1 VAALKPITIV
11 ATLGGQ
17 PQVVTFAV
25 DALLQGYAIT
35 EVIVLHLSSADGRTA
50 AALDRL
56 AVEFKDGQ
64 YRGHPLKFQALPVR
78 SGRYAL
84 TDIYDDGDADVV
96 FQFVYALIVQLK
108 AEGRT
113 LHVCISGGRR
123 ILGLLTLSAALL
135 HFGHQDRL
143 WHMYTPPEWQAEA
156 RDGAIMHLPA
166 GSGFQMIQVPMMP
179 WGRYLPG
186 LRDFAHPAVDGD
198 VLARPRRVLDAVE
211 RARCR
216 AVMERL
222 TPRQRD
228 VLRLLAAGLH
238 PRAVAEALSIEP
250 STVDSHK
257 TVILAECRNEWAL
270 PDEVWLDYRFLWE
283 RFEGYFEQEVGGV
296 RGDSA

>member
-1 VAALKPITIV
+1 MATLKPITVV

-17 PQVVTFAV
+17 PQVVTFAL
-25 DALLQGYAIT
+25 DALLEDQAIS
-35 EVIVLHLSSADGRTA
+35 EVIALHLSPANGRTA
-50 AALDRL
+50 GALAQLAA
-56 AVEFKDGQ
+56 EFKDDQ
-64 YRGHPLKFQALPVR
+64 YRGHPLKFQALPVQ
-78 SGRYAL
+78 SGHHAHAL
-84 TDIYDDGDADVV
+84 TDIYDDSDAEAV
-96 FQFVYALIVQLK
+96 FQFVYALIVRLK

-123 ILGLLTLSAALL
+123 VLGLLTLSAAML

-156 RDGAIMHLPA
+156 RNGAIMHLPA

-179 WGRYLPG
+179 WGQYLPG
-186 LRDFAHPAVDGD
+186 LRDFAHPMTDGD
-198 VLARPRRVLDAVE
+198 VLARPRGVLDAVE

-222 TPRQRD
+222 TPRQCD

-238 PRAVAEALSIEP
+238 PRAVAEELSIAP

-270 PDEVWLDYRFLWE
+270 PEEVWLDYRFLRE
-283 RFEGYFEQEVGGV
+283 RFEGYFG
-296 RGDSA
+296 

>member
-1 VAALKPITIV
+1 MAALKPITIV

-17 PQVVTFAV
+17 PQVVTFAL
-25 DALLQGYAIT
+25 DALLEDYT
-35 EVIVLHLSSADGRTA
+35 VSEVIVLHLSSADGRTTG
-50 AALDRL
+50 ALDRL
-56 AVEFKDGQ
+56 AAEFTDDH
-64 YRGHPLKFQALPVR
+64 YRGYPLKLQALPVR
-78 SGRYAL
+78 LGRHAL
-84 TDIYDDGDADVV
+84 TDIYDDGDADAV
-96 FQFVYALIVQLK
+96 FQFVYALIVRLK
-108 AEGRT
+108 AEERT

-123 ILGLLTLSAALL
+123 ILGLLTLSAAML
-135 HFGHQDRL
+135 HFGHQDKL

-156 RDGAIMHLPA
+156 RDGSIMHLPA

-186 LRDFAHPAVDGD
+186 LRDFANPATDGD
-198 VLARPRRVLDAVE
+198 VLARPRGVLDAVE

-228 VLRLLAAGLH
+228 VLRRLAAGQH
-238 PRAVAEALSIEP
+238 PRAVAEELSIEP

-270 PDEVWLDYRFLWE
+270 PDEVWLDYRFLRE
-283 RFEGYFEQEVGGV
+283 RFEGYFEQQADQE
-296 RGDSA
+296 

>member
-1 VAALKPITIV
+1 MAASKPTTVV

-25 DALLQGYAIT
+25 DALLEDYAIS
-35 EVIVLHLSSADGRTA
+35 EVIVLHLSSADRRTA
-50 AALDRL
+50 GALDRL
-56 AVEFKDGQ
+56 AAEFKGDQ
-64 YRGHPLKFQALPVR
+64 YRGHPLKLQALPVR
-78 SGRYAL
+78 SGRHAL

-96 FQFVYALIVQLK
+96 FQFVYALIVRLK
-108 AEGRT
+108 TEGRT

-123 ILGLLTLSAALL
+123 ILGLLTLSAAML

-143 WHMYTPPEWQAEA
+143 WHMYTPPKWQAEA

-179 WGRYLPG
+179 WGQYLPG
-186 LRDFAHPAVDGD
+186 LRDFAHPVADGD
-198 VLARPRRVLDAVE
+198 VLARPRGMLDAVE

-216 AVMERL
+216 VVVERL
-222 TPRQRD
+222 TPRQQD
-228 VLRLLAAGLH
+228 VLRLLAGGLH
-238 PRAVAEALSIEP
+238 PRAVAEELSIEP

-270 PDEVWLDYRFLWE
+270 PDEVWLDYRFLRE
-283 RFEGYFEQEVGGV
+283 RFELYFEHQAEPL
-296 RGDSA
+296 